1 MLLRRF
7 KEAINEC
14 SAALNAQP
22 GYQKALVRR
31 SKAYEN
37 IGHFK
42 QALSDIQKANKSE
55 SVTTPETQV
64 HIPCTI
70 EMLGIIATG
79 HAMYWSLV
87 ALASQPI
94 WGMFVLVRHQLS

>member
-1 MLLRRF
+1 MAVRQHRIEDTKEANSQVCSVMDCLLLRRF

-64 HIPCTI
+64 Q
-70 EMLGIIATG
+70 ASD
-79 HAMYWSLV
+79 SLT
-87 ALASQPI
+87 
-94 WGMFVLVRHQLS
+94 FTKELS

>member
-1 MLLRRF
+1 MCRF

-64 HIPCTI
+64 CVQVVDSLLCTCTV
-70 EMLGIIATG
+70 EAVSG
-79 HAMYWSLV
+79 
-87 ALASQPI
+87 SQGSPKAERQGSI
-94 WGMFVLVRHQLS
+94 RG